1 MKNLPTFF
9 AIFWLSFNFINAQI
23 LDSDILLTISE
34 EPVLANEFVRVYN
47 KNLNLVQDDSQKEVE
62 SYLELF
68 INYKLK
74 LAEARFL
81 GYDKDPVYLR
91 ELRSYKNQLTQN
103 YLTDNNVTDDL
114 VLEAYDRTLNEI
126 RVQHVLVR
134 VKEFET
140 DTLKAYTEIQAFQER
155 LKNDTFESLKKE
167 VHDGKSVFV
176 EDLGFFTAFKMVY
189 NFETTA
195 FNTKVGEISNPFRTK
210 FGFHVLKVLEK
221 RKSKGQVSVAH
232 IMIAN
237 TQKDTMLV
245 AKDRIQELYRL
256 LLQGE
261 DFGNLAKQ
269 FSDDKSSS
277 MRNGKLKPFKS
288 GQINSISFENTAFS
302 LKEKG
307 DISEPIQTE
316 FGWHI
321 LKLINKQ
328 PVDEF
333 KKIKEDLEDQVR
345 KDSRSQLVKVKMLD
359 KLLAHYK
366 LKGLN
371 PNIALLKSNIIYN
384 SSNNTW
390 ELSDNFNDLRSILTI
405 QKTSYSYRDFLI
417 FLNKNNKLTN
427 KNRTTKLTL
436 NKQYKL
442 FLEQSVFQYQKDN
455 LENENQDFANI
466 LNEYREG
473 LLLFELMQD
482 KIWEGAKNDS
492 VGIKAFYNL
501 NKEYYLWPDRVVG
514 SVVRSSNLK
523 NVKKVR
529 KLWIKGYTNQMIDE
543 LLNKTKQNVIFSNGE
558 FALGESPL
566 PQSFTITPGVESG
579 VKSPI
584 SKVIEENNSF
594 YVVNVNEFKPQ
605 SQKSLEEAKGQLI
618 SDYQTKLEAQWILE
632 LKSKFDVNV
641 NQDIFQ
647 KVKSIIS
654 Y

>member
-23 LDSDILLTISE
+23 LDSDILFTISE

-103 YLTDNNVTDDL
+103 YLTDSNVTDDL

-140 DTLKAYTEIQAFQER
+140 DTLQAYTEIQAFQER

-167 VHDGKSVFV
+167 IHDGKSVFV

-195 FNTKVGEISNPFRTK
+195 YNTKVGEISNPFRTK

-237 TQKDTMLV
+237 TQKDTTLV
-245 AKDRIQELYRL
+245 TKDRIQELYRL

-333 KKIKEDLEDQVR
+333 KKIKENLEDQVR

-359 KLLAHYK
+359 NLLTQYK
-366 LKGLN
+366 LKGLI
-371 PNIALLKSNIIYN
+371 PDLALLKSNIIYN
-384 SSNNTW
+384 ASNNSW

-417 FLNKNNKLTN
+417 FLNKNNKLIN
-427 KNRTTKLTL
+427 KNQATKLTL

-442 FLEQSVFQYQKDN
+442 FLEQSIFQYHKDN

-501 NKEYYLWPDRVVG
+501 NKEDYLWPDRVVG

-523 NVKKVR
+523 NIKKVR
-529 KLWIKGYTNQMIDE
+529 KLWIKGNTNQMIDE

-566 PQSFTITPGVESG
+566 PESFTIR

-647 KVKSIIS
+647 KVNSIIS
-654 Y
+654 N

>member
-23 LDSDILLTISE
+23 LDSDILFTISE

-103 YLTDNNVTDDL
+103 YLTDSNVTDDL

-140 DTLKAYTEIQAFQER
+140 DTLQAYTEIQAFQER

-167 VHDGKSVFV
+167 IHDGKSVFV
-176 EDLGFFTAFKMVY
+176 EDLGFFTAFKMAY

-195 FNTKVGEISNPFRTK
+195 YNTKVGEISNPFRTK

-237 TQKDTMLV
+237 TQKDTTLV
-245 AKDRIQELYRL
+245 TKDRIQELYRL

-333 KKIKEDLEDQVR
+333 KKIKENLEDQVR

-359 KLLAHYK
+359 NLLTQYK

-371 PNIALLKSNIIYN
+371 PDLALLKSNIIYN
-384 SSNNTW
+384 ASNNSW
-390 ELSDNFNDLRSILTI
+390 ELSDNFNDLRSILSI

-417 FLNKNNKLTN
+417 FLNKNNKLIN
-427 KNRTTKLTL
+427 KNQATKLTL

-442 FLEQSVFQYQKDN
+442 FLEQSIFQYHKDN

-501 NKEYYLWPDRVVG
+501 NKEDYLWPDRVVG

-523 NVKKVR
+523 NIKKVR
-529 KLWIKGYTNQMIDE
+529 KLWIKGNTNQMIDE

-566 PQSFTITPGVESG
+566 PESFTIR

-647 KVKSIIS
+647 KVNSIIS
-654 Y
+654 N

>member
-9 AIFWLSFNFINAQI
+9 AIFWLSFNFTNAQI

-81 GYDKDPVYLR
+81 GYDKDQVYLR

-321 LKLINKQ
+321 LKLINTH

-345 KDSRSQLVKVKMLD
+345 KDSRSQIVKVKMLD
-359 KLLAHYK
+359 NLLTHYK

>member
-103 YLTDNNVTDDL
+103 YLTDSNVTDDL

-140 DTLKAYTEIQAFQER
+140 DTLQAYTEIQAFQER

-167 VHDGKSVFV
+167 IHDGKSVFV
-176 EDLGFFTAFKMVY
+176 EDLGFFTAFKMAY

-195 FNTKVGEISNPFRTK
+195 YNTKVGEISNPFRTK

-237 TQKDTMLV
+237 TQKDTTLV
-245 AKDRIQELYRL
+245 TKDRIQELYRL

-333 KKIKEDLEDQVR
+333 KKIKENLEDQVR

-359 KLLAHYK
+359 NLLTQYK

-371 PNIALLKSNIIYN
+371 PDLALLKSNIIYN
-384 SSNNTW
+384 ASNNSW
-390 ELSDNFNDLRSILTI
+390 ELSDNFNDLRSILSI

-417 FLNKNNKLTN
+417 FLNKNNKLIN
-427 KNRTTKLTL
+427 KNQATKLTL

-442 FLEQSVFQYQKDN
+442 FLEQSIFQYHKDN

-501 NKEYYLWPDRVVG
+501 NKEDYLWPDRVVG

-523 NVKKVR
+523 NIKKVR
-529 KLWIKGYTNQMIDE
+529 KLWIKGNTNQMIDE

-566 PQSFTITPGVESG
+566 PESFTIR

-647 KVKSIIS
+647 KVNSIIS
-654 Y
+654 N

>member
-9 AIFWLSFNFINAQI
+9 AIFWLSFNFTNAQI

-103 YLTDNNVTDDL
+103 YLTDSNVTDDL

-288 GQINSISFENTAFS
+288 GQINSISFGNTAFS

-345 KDSRSQLVKVKMLD
+345 KDSRSQIVKVKMLD
-359 KLLAHYK
+359 NLLTHYK

-529 KLWIKGYTNQMIDE
+529 KLWIKGYSNQMIDE